1 MSGYLADPLARWLIQ
16 SFAATFVIG
25 LLGWVAIRLTRSAA
39 VRLAVA
45 AWGLGCCLAIPML
58 SWLVMRSGQSLT
70 RIEIPAPP
78 SLPVVAAET
87 PLRDSIVLPAGAPVE
102 VVETSGEPLVQPD
115 PVEIPW
121 LTLGLVTYLAG
132 LGFGVLRLG
141 FGLLRLRSILRHSRP
156 GPDIK
161 GFDRV
166 RISDNVTHPF
176 VCGLRRSTLLLPSD
190 LTSRLDP
197 REFEQVVAHER
208 EHVRGRHAWLGILQR
223 VAALVLWP
231 QPMAHVLAHELKAA
245 QEEVCDNAAL
255 RGGNP
260 SDYARMLVDL
270 AERRTDRMPS
280 GLAYGIFGSQ
290 PPLEKR
296 IRGLLDPRRSTEPTM
311 KHTTRTA
318 VFGTALS
325 ITMILAGVQLVTAQE
340 QVREVIGVPLQT
352 DQAVEVQGYPI
363 AVVEG
368 FRLQPDKAAKQA
380 NAPKAKKSVRGTK
393 ELKAALAEAQRQVR
407 SYEAMLERVQGY
419 KLVPSDRSPLNKIEY
434 KRVPVTTPLTRYR
447 SFMPSTGFT
456 LASPRVKVEGVPI
469 LKDVPVIGHL
479 YKGATTVTVPQA
491 ESLYRM
497 VSPKVDY
504 VVTQEKPIYKMAAPK
519 LDMSNVKP
527 LYTTPKA
534 LAGGTRVIQGE
545 PARIVEGQALAPSQP
560 GVIAA
565 PNSTSS
571 TAPRDAAIAVSPA
584 RTTIK
589 KPAANRKPISV
600 LKGATVIL
608 YSDGTTEIRPAT
620 KVTKKPT
627 KAKSTKRGK

>member
-1 MSGYLADPLARWLIQ
+1 MSDFLADPVVRWLVQ

-25 LLGWVAIRLTRSAA
+25 LLGWAAIRLTRSAS
-39 VRLAVA
+39 VRLAIA
-45 AWGLGCCLAIPML
+45 AWGLGCCLAIPLL

-70 RIEIPAPP
+70 QIELPAPVAVAEIPIQ
-78 SLPVVAAET
+78 
-87 PLRDSIVLPAGAPVE
+87 DSIVLPAGAPIE
-102 VVETSGEPLVQPD
+102 VVEVPGEPLVAPA

-121 LTLGLVTYLAG
+121 PQIGLVTYLAG
-132 LGFGVLRLG
+132 LGFGLLRLG
-141 FGLLRLRSILRHSRP
+141 VGFGRVRRILRQSKP
-156 GPDIK
+156 GPDLN

-166 RISDNVTHPF
+166 RTSDHVIHPF
-176 VCGLRRSTLLLPSD
+176 VCGLWRSTLVLPHD
-190 LTSRLDP
+190 LTSRLQP
-197 REFEQVVAHER
+197 SEFEQVVAHER

-223 VAALVLWP
+223 VATLVLWP

-270 AERRTDRMPS
+270 AERQTDRMPG

-325 ITMILAGVQLVTAQE
+325 MTMILAGVQLVTAQE
-340 QVREVIGVPLQT
+340 VREVIGVPLQT
-352 DQAVEVQGYPI
+352 GQAVEVQGYPI
-363 AVVEG
+363 AVPVEG
-368 FRLQPDKAAKQA
+368 VRLQPAKAAKSA
-380 NAPKAKKSVRGTK
+380 KAPKAKKAA
-393 ELKAALAEAQRQVR
+393 KAAKAAKPTAIRY
-407 SYEAMLERVQGY
+407 YEGLSQTVEGY
-419 KLVPSDRSPLNKIEY
+419 KLVPSDQSPLNKIEY
-434 KRVPVTTPLTRYR
+434 KKVPVTTPLTRYR
-447 SFMPSTGFT
+447 SFTPSTGFT
-456 LASPRVKVEGVPI
+456 LASPRVRVEGVPI
-469 LKDVPVIGHL
+469 LKDIPVIGHL
-479 YKGATTVTVPQA
+479 YRGATTVTVPQA

-527 LYTTPKA
+527 LSTTPKA

-560 GVIAA
+560 ATISIPSANA
-565 PNSTSS
+565 I
-571 TAPRDAAIAVSPA
+571 APRDDAIATMPRSN
-584 RTTIK
+584 K
-589 KPAANRKPISV
+589 KPAASRKPISV

-608 YSDGTTEIRPAT
+608 YSDGTTEIRPA
-620 KVTKKPT
+620 P
-627 KAKSTKRGK
+627 KAKAKPKATKRSK

>member
-1 MSGYLADPLARWLIQ
+1 MSGLLADPVVRWLVQ

-25 LLGWVAIRLTRSAA
+25 LLGWVAFRLTRSAS
-39 VRLAVA
+39 VRLATA
-45 AWGLGCCLAIPML
+45 AWGLGCCLAIPLL

-70 RIEIPAPP
+70 QIELPAPVAVAEIPIQ
-78 SLPVVAAET
+78 
-87 PLRDSIVLPAGAPVE
+87 DSIVLPAGAPVE
-102 VVETSGEPLVQPD
+102 VVEVPGEPLVAPA

-121 LTLGLVTYLAG
+121 PQIG
-132 LGFGVLRLG
+132 LGIYIVGVG
-141 FGLLRLRSILRHSRP
+141 FGLLRLGVGLVRVRRILQQSKP
-156 GPDIK
+156 GPDLN

-166 RISDNVTHPF
+166 RTSDHVIHPF
-176 VCGLRRSTLLLPSD
+176 VCGLWRSTLVLPGD
-190 LTSRLDP
+190 LTSRLHP
-197 REFEQVVAHER
+197 SEFEQVVAHER

-223 VAALVLWP
+223 VATLVLWP

-325 ITMILAGVQLVTAQE
+325 MTMILAGVQLVTAQE
-340 QVREVIGVPLQT
+340 QVREVVGVPLPAG
-352 DQAVEVQGYPI
+352 QAIEVQGYPI
-363 AVVEG
+363 AVPVEG
-368 FRLQPDKAAKQA
+368 VRLQPAKAAKPA
-380 NAPKAKKSVRGTK
+380 KAPKAKKAA
-393 ELKAALAEAQRQVR
+393 KAAKAAKPTAIRY
-407 SYEAMLERVQGY
+407 YEGLSQTVEGY
-419 KLVPSDRSPLNKIEY
+419 KLVPSDQSPLNKIEY

-447 SFMPSTGFT
+447 SFTPSTGFT